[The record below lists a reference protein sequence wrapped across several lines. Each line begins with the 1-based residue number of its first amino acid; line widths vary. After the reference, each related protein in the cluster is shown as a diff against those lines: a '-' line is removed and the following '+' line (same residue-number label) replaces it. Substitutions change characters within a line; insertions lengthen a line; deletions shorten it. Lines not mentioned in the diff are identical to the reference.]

1 MQFENEADYDE
12 TEKAWLKAMF
22 KQMYYDEESDEWITS
37 AHDWD
42 EAEAIA
48 FIRDARNPYYDL
60 TGAELRE
67 EVAEALI
74 EASYQLAYQQFYVL
88 NQPTEQEADE
98 FEQEI
103 ADAKKKALES
113 MVEDKLTDEQVI
125 ALTHDM
131 YPEDFRVPDGTN
143 CTYQPDSWFKL
154 RREYLRKHCRTFS
167 TQEESM
173 QKRTFAKKDV
183 LE

>member
-1 MQFENEADYDE
+1 MQFENEADYDD

-22 KQMYYDEESDEWITS
+22 KQMYYVEENDEWITT

-60 TGAELRE
+60 TGMELRE
-67 EVAEALI
+67 EVADRLI
-74 EASYQLAYQQFYVL
+74 EGSYQLAYQQFYVL
-88 NQPTEQEADE
+88 NRPTEQEADE

-113 MVEDKLTDEQVI
+113 MLEDKLTDEQVI

-131 YPEDFRVPDGTN
+131 YPEDFRTPGNPN
-143 CTYQPDSWFKL
+143 CTFMPEKWFEEVKNKL
-154 RREYLRKHCRTFS
+154 LK
-167 TQEESM
+167 Q
-173 QKRTFAKKDV
+173 
-183 LE
+183 